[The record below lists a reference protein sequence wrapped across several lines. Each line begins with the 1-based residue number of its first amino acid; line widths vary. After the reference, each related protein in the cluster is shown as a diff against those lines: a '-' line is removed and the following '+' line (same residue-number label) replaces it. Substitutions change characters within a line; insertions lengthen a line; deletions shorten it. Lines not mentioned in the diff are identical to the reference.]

1 MTVQKIATVRCLG
14 TASEQA
20 PIRRSK
26 AADVLK
32 AAWPRDTLAASVLK
46 AATTPTADFPA
57 TERVLTLPNVA
68 PASAALK
75 LFAQGLA
82 LDLTGV
88 ATVKVPRVDAL
99 PVGVFYPAYTL
110 TQFPLRGNDRGWSS
124 LNLREP
130 APRL

>member
-57 TERVLTLPNVA
+57 TERVLTLPNIA

-88 ATVKVPRVDAL
+88 ATVKVPRVDAP
-99 PVGVFYPAYTL
+99 PVGVFV
-110 TQFPLRGNDRGWSS
+110 GEGK
-124 LNLREP
+124 P
-130 APRL
+130 APALQLLTGASSIGPPRKFCC